1 MKFFQTWP
9 EYLQEN
15 TTYTFGWSYIVCWMG
30 ITLSLFAALLFGVA
44 ATTLKLFK
52 ISEKAIDI
60 EDELITHA
68 TEVVDHTYNHTLR
81 RFGSVASLRG
91 QIPPSIIQTVPMPM
105 NMYNPSLIPNYSKDY
120 QSLPHISDEA
130 TSYMDYNSDM
140 KYLTADRPN
149 YVIADRPNG
158 ASNKMVRE
166 LKDSRL

>member
-68 TEVVDHTYNHTLR
+68 TEVVDQTYNHTLR

-91 QIPPSIIQTVPMPM
+91 QMPPSIIQHVPMPM
-105 NMYNPSLIPNYSKDY
+105 NMYNPRYDF
-120 QSLPHISDEA
+120 
-130 TSYMDYNSDM
+130 T
-140 KYLTADRPN
+140 
-149 YVIADRPNG
+149 
-158 ASNKMVRE
+158 
-166 LKDSRL
+166 LKVTNNNFWSQV